1 MKDLFQHAA
10 EQHPPRAPLATRMRP
25 RTLDEFVGQR
35 HLVGPAGPLRR
46 AIAAGHGFPALILWG
61 PPGTGKTTL
70 AYLLAQSLDASV
82 ARLSAVLAGKADL
95 LKVIDQ
101 AREQRRLYGRPTVLF
116 IDEVHRWN
124 RSQQDALLPYLE
136 DGLLHFIGATTENP
150 YFALVPALLS
160 RAQVF
165 TLEPLSQEDI
175 LLLLRRALTDPRG
188 YGDQAVHVTEDALHY
203 IAAAAQGDAR
213 RALNTLEFAIDSAPV
228 DAQGRRR
235 VDMAWARAVVQRPA
249 LRYDRDRDAHY
260 DTISAFIKSV
270 RGSDPDAA
278 LYYLAVMLEAGED
291 PRFLFR
297 RLLILAAEDVG
308 LADPQA
314 LVVVNAAAQA
324 FERVGMPE
332 GAYLLSQATLYL
344 ATAPKS
350 NSTKAF
356 FRAQAYVRAHGAGE
370 VPLHLRD
377 SSRDREALGHGKGY
391 RYPHDEPGHFV
402 HQAYLPE
409 TVREARFYIPSDQG
423 YEARVRERLRAWWP
437 ERWGAAGDEGVKEQE
452 AGKELEV

>member
-1 MKDLFQHAA
+1 MKDLFQHAV

-25 RTLDEFVGQR
+25 RSLDEFVGQR
-35 HLVGPAGPLRR
+35 HLVGPEGPLRR
-46 AIAAGHGFPALILWG
+46 VIKTGLSLPALILWG

-70 AYLLAQSLDASV
+70 AYLLAQSLDAHV
-82 ARLSAVLAGKADL
+82 ARISAVLAGKADL
-95 LKVIDQ
+95 LKVIEE
-101 AREQRRLYGRPTVLF
+101 AREQRRLYDRPTVLF

-124 RSQQDALLPYLE
+124 RAQQDALLPYLE
-136 DGLLHFIGATTENP
+136 DGTLYFIGATTENP
-150 YFALVPALLS
+150 YFALVPALVS
-160 RAQVF
+160 RAHVF
-165 TLEPLSQEDI
+165 TLEPLSEEEV
-175 LLLLRRALTDPRG
+175 LLLLRRALADPRG
-188 YGDQAVHVTEDALHY
+188 YGDQAVQVSEEALRY

-213 RALNTLEFAIDSAPV
+213 RALNTLEFAIDSAPT
-228 DAQGRRR
+228 DAQGVRR
-235 VDMAWARAVVQRPA
+235 VDEAWARAVLQRPA

-260 DTISAFIKSV
+260 DTISAFIKSI

-291 PRFLFR
+291 PRFIFR
-297 RLLILAAEDVG
+297 RLLILASEDVG

-332 GAYLLSQATLYL
+332 GVYLLSQATLYL

-356 FRAQAYVRAHGAGE
+356 FRAQAYIRERGAGE

-377 SSRDREALGHGKGY
+377 ASRDREALGHGQGY

-402 HQAYLPE
+402 PQVYLPE
-409 TVREARFYIPSDQG
+409 SAREARFYIPTAQG
-423 YEARVRERLRAWWP
+423 YEARIRDRLRAWWP
-437 ERWGAAGDEGVKEQE
+437 ERWGKAAAGDDT
-452 AGKELEV
+452 AD

>member
-1 MKDLFQHAA
+1 MADLFQYAA
-10 EQHPPRAPLATRMRP
+10 EQEQPHTQPLATRMRP
-25 RTLDEFVGQR
+25 RSLDEFVGQTD
-35 HLVGPAGPLRR
+35 LVGPGRPLRR
-46 AIAAGHGFPALILWG
+46 ALEQGRGFPALILWG

-70 AYLLAQSLDASV
+70 AYLLAQSFDAHV

-124 RSQQDALLPYLE
+124 RAQQDALLPYLE
-136 DGLLHFIGATTENP
+136 DGTLHFIGATTENP

-165 TLEPLSQEDI
+165 QLEPLSEEAI
-175 LLLLRRALTDPRG
+175 LTLLRRALTDPRG
-188 YGDQAVHVTEDALHY
+188 YGGQPVQVDEDALRY
-203 IAAAAQGDAR
+203 LAAAAQGDAR
-213 RALNTLEFAIDSAPV
+213 RALNALELAVESAAP
-228 DAQGRRR
+228 DAQGRRH
-235 VDMAWARAVVQRPA
+235 VDLAWARAVLQRPA

-278 LYYLAVMLEAGED
+278 LYYLAVMIEAGED
-291 PRFLFR
+291 PRFILR

-308 LADPQA
+308 LADPNA
-314 LVVVNAAAQA
+314 LVVVQAAAQA
-324 FERVGMPE
+324 FERTGMPE
-332 GAYLLSQATLYL
+332 GIYFLSQATLYL

-350 NSTKAF
+350 NSTKAVF
-356 FRAQAYVRAHGAGE
+356 QAQAYVREHGAGE
-370 VPLHLRD
+370 VPLPLRD
-377 SSRDREALGHGKGY
+377 ASRDREALGHGQGY

-402 HQAYLPE
+402 RQVYLPA
-409 TVREARFYIPSDQG
+409 EARDAHFYEPSDQG
-423 YEARVRERLRAWWP
+423 YEAQVWERLRRWWP
-437 ERWGAAGDEGVKEQE
+437 DRWPGAEASTDEVES
-452 AGKELEV
+452 